1 MCISHRSY
9 GKIPIRSK
17 IPIRAK
23 NLRAQWRARARPRY
37 RPQLT
42 RSTVRSCL
50 PANYRVCRK
59 QERTGKKQA
68 CEASPIQTGVQA
80 GGGSGVASRMH
91 GHPLRSM
98 YGRSQSGHWM
108 DWCSGS
114 ASARSSDVGMA
125 TPGRSRTMSRKNSA
139 RSLGFTG
146 WSAAAQRCSRRRLRQ
161 KRAFHLGHRWNQ
173 KYAAHASCT
182 AAPTMYR
189 ATWLGLGLW

>member
-1 MCISHRSY
+1 MGVAVRNTANPSKHTSGLHSKRPLRPHPLAPKLAHRPSVGENAVRKTARRWLPRERTRMRGMSMCISHRSY

-68 CEASPIQTGVQA
+68 HVRRA
-80 GGGSGVASRMH
+80 
-91 GHPLRSM
+91 PLR
-98 YGRSQSGHWM
+98 R
-108 DWCSGS
+108 
-114 ASARSSDVGMA
+114 V
-125 TPGRSRTMSRKNSA
+125 SRPAADQESRPE
-139 RSLGFTG
+139 
-146 WSAAAQRCSRRRLRQ
+146 LR
-161 KRAFHLGHRWNQ
+161 
-173 KYAAHASCT
+173 
-182 AAPTMYR
+182 P
-189 ATWLGLGLW
+189 